1 MDSCKSGSLGR
12 VPETQQMLSK
22 CPGMIDGLTAHF
34 PLGSSDALSLRAGQV
49 METNGRGVEGQGVHN
64 RVALAK

>member
-49 METNGRGVEGQGVHN
+49 METNG
-64 RVALAK
+64 